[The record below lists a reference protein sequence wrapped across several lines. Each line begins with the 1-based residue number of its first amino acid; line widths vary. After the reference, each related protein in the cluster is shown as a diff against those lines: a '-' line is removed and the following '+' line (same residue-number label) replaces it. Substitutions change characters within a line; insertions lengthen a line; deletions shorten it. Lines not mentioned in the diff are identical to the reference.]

1 MMHQQVNKKIFL
13 YILLF
18 LIVAT
23 FNNRNLNNIDLTK
36 VDKILI
42 EGLDE
47 KKNSQLVDKLKFLR
61 EQNIFFL
68 DNIRIKETIE
78 SSNLV
83 EKYSVFK
90 LYPSSLNVSIIKTNF
105 LAYTKK
111 DGNNYLLGSNGK
123 LIKTSELNQNLP
135 LIFGDFKIKNFFE
148 LKDFMNEVN
157 FEFKDVKNLFF
168 FKSGRWDIET
178 QYGLLIKLPK
188 KEIKRS
194 LQIFLD
200 FIEVNDLSEIKEID
214 LRQHNQIIING

>member
-1 MMHQQVNKKIFL
+1 MMHQQISKKIFL

-23 FNNRNLNNIDLTK
+23 FNNRNLNDIDLIK
-36 VDKILI
+36 VDEILI

>member
-1 MMHQQVNKKIFL
+1 MHQQISKKIIL

-23 FNNRNLNNIDLTK
+23 FNNRNLNSIDLIK
-36 VDKILI
+36 VDEILI

-178 QYGLLIKLPK
+178 VSGLLIRLPRNDNQK
-188 KEIKRS
+188 
-194 LQIFLD
+194 FLD
-200 FIEVNDLSEIKEID
+200 LAVKILEDDQNIINELD
-214 LRQHNQIIING
+214 LRQHNQIIINGN

>member
-47 KKNSQLVDKLKFLR
+47 KKNSQLVDRLNFLR

-68 DNIRIKETIE
+68 DNIKIKETIE

-90 LYPSSLNVSIIKTNF
+90 LYPSSLNISIIKTNF

-111 DGNNYLLGSNGK
+111 DGNYYLLGSNGK